1 MYQHTLRNFI
11 TASGIGLHTGKKI
24 LLTLRPAPVGTGI
37 VFRRTDLGPGAMTPA
52 HPKSVVDTNMSTTL
66 GNGGRVKVATVEHL
80 MSATFGLGVDN
91 MYVDVDS
98 EEVPVMDGSANTFI
112 FLLRSAGIVRQNAAK
127 RFIRIKKEIEVSDG
141 DRWVRVSPHNGF
153 RFAFEIDFD
162 HPVIRQHSSKIDLE
176 LSTTV
181 FIKEI
186 SRSRTFG
193 FSKDYERLRSCGL
206 ARGGSLANAIVLD
219 EHHILNEGG
228 LRHEGEFVRHKVL
241 DLIGDVSLLP
251 NTPIGMFEGHKS
263 GHALNNELLCK
274 LLERVD
280 AWEHVAPEEYA
291 RLQKGEGAFFERGA
305 LQY

>member
-11 TASGIGLHTGKKI
+11 TATGIGLHTGRKI
-24 LLTLRPAPVGTGI
+24 LLTLRPAPVDTGI
-37 VFRRTDLGPGAMTPA
+37 IFRRTDLSPSAIAPA
-52 HPKSVVDTNMSTTL
+52 HPKCVVDTNMSTTL
-66 GNGGRVKVATVEHL
+66 GKGRARVATVEHL

-91 MYVDVDS
+91 MFVDVDS
-98 EEVPVMDGSANTFI
+98 GEVPVMDGSASTFI
-112 FLLRSAGIVRQNAAK
+112 FLLQSAGIVRQNTAK
-127 RFIRIKKEIEVSDG
+127 RFIRIKKEIEVRDG
-141 DRWVRVSPHNGF
+141 DKWVRVSPHNGF

-162 HPVIRQHSSKIDLE
+162 HPVIRQHTSKIDLE

-193 FSKDYERLRSCGL
+193 FSKDYEHLRSCGL

-219 EHHILNEGG
+219 EHHILNEEG

-251 NTPIGMFEGHKS
+251 CTPIGMFEGYKS

-291 RLQKGEGAFFERGA
+291 KLQRRVGAFFGRSA